1 MKRKRKVSAPGA
13 GPTPGGVWLGPVPPI
28 GGPHTHAMLTQVLA
42 GTFAELQLGASVMD
56 GLTWYPIH
64 SEPGAASFEM
74 AHGVETRRWPYN
86 DRCFRQA
93 RREGKPVL
101 GEHAGF
107 FDIFAAIGGAR
118 GKWSLVAGPFAVARP
133 TSRDIQS
140 RWHAVTGSYGQPS
153 DPEFLHYV
161 STTLQTTT
169 LEGDRLDA
177 LRRLLGCL
185 ASLLAGEG
193 NTDRLAAEVLALRD
207 KLDEVRFVERMWEA
221 TRSIIDERTFRG
233 WLSQARARALS
244 LMGTDRLPQHAVV
257 GLMLG
262 RDREVDPVDDLL
274 QRDAFQRACVEV
286 CRKRGGILC
295 GRIGDHGIVLLVND
309 LKSGQRLRARLTDV
323 GERVAALAKRFGLRL
338 CVGICAAG
346 DDDLLPAR
354 YQSALAAAEQALSQ
368 GRSIVYAGRGPRP
381 AQSPLGEQRRL
392 VAAAVGE
399 SPNLLSPRFDRFLE
413 VLLVHCGH
421 RLEPI
426 RAHLESA
433 FDQVI
438 DALRA
443 TGALQEK
450 SLADLRHNVER
461 AAADPKTVRELL
473 AVYRA
478 AIADIESALL
488 RPPEARRERSVRRAI
503 TFVRDHLSEP
513 LSVAKVARVAGFAPR
528 YFSKLF
534 VESEKK
540 SFHRYVLEMRLERAK
555 HMLLSTTL
563 SAEKVGQ
570 LAGFPTRSHFHRAF
584 KQGEGMAPR
593 EYRTKPR

>member
-1 MKRKRKVSAPGA
+1 
-13 GPTPGGVWLGPVPPI
+13 
-28 GGPHTHAMLTQVLA
+28 
-42 GTFAELQLGASVMD
+42 
-56 GLTWYPIH
+56 
-64 SEPGAASFEM
+64 
-74 AHGVETRRWPYN
+74 
-86 DRCFRQA
+86 
-93 RREGKPVL
+93 
-101 GEHAGF
+101 
-107 FDIFAAIGGAR
+107 
-118 GKWSLVAGPFAVARP
+118 
-133 TSRDIQS
+133 
-140 RWHAVTGSYGQPS
+140 
-153 DPEFLHYV
+153 
-161 STTLQTTT
+161 
-169 LEGDRLDA
+169 
-177 LRRLLGCL
+177 
-185 ASLLAGEG
+185 LLAGQG
-193 NTDRLAAEVLALRD
+193 DTDRLAAEVLALRE

-233 WLSQARARALS
+233 WLSPARARGLS

-257 GLMLG
+257 GLLLG
-262 RDREVDPVDDLL
+262 RNSEIDPVDDLL
-274 QRDAFQRACVEV
+274 QRDAFQRACVET
-286 CRKRGGILC
+286 CRKRGSVLC
-295 GRIGDHGIVLLVND
+295 GRIGDHGVVLLVND
-309 LKSGQRLRARLTDV
+309 SKSGQRLRGRLTDV
-323 GERVAALAKRFGLRL
+323 GETVATLAKRFGLRL
-338 CVGICAAG
+338 SLGVCAAS
-346 DDDLLPAR
+346 DQHSLPGG

-368 GRSIVYAGRGPRP
+368 GRSIVYAARAPRTTY
-381 AQSPLGEQRRL
+381 SPLSEQRRL
-392 VAAAVGE
+392 VAVAVGE

-426 RAHLESA
+426 RAHLESG

-450 SLADLRHNVER
+450 SLVDLRQSVER

-478 AIADIESALL
+478 AIADIEAALL
-488 RPPEARRERSVRRAI
+488 RPPAARRERSVRRAI

-540 SFHRYVLEMRLERAK
+540 SFHRYVLEMRLKRAK

-584 KQGEGMAPR
+584 KQGEGMAPL
-593 EYRTKPR
+593 EYRTRPR